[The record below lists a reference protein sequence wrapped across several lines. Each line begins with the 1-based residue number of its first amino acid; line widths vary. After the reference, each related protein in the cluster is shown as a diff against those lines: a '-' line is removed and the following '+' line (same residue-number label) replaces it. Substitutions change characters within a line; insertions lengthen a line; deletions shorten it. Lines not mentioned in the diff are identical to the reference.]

1 MLVPMYMHGFPRY
14 QMADTGDQI
23 PDSR

>member
-14 QMADTGDQI
+14 QMADT
-23 PDSR
+23 R